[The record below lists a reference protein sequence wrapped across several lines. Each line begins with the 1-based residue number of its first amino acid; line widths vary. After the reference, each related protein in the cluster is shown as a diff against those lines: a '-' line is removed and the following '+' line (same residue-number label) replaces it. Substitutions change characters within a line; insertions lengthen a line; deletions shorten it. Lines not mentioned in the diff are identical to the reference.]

1 MHLEITN
8 PIACQS
14 HRIKRIVNSTLAAE
28 TMALIEASQKA
39 YWIRCII
46 NEIFPT
52 ITIPVICLTDSKTLY
67 HAVKSSKQIA
77 YKRLSLDLAM
87 IKEKCENKQIENI
100 IWISKEK
107 QMADS
112 RTKKGASCEKL
123 IQAISC

>member
-1 MHLEITN
+1 MKYQEKH
-8 PIACQS
+8 
-14 HRIKRIVNSTLAAE
+14 
-28 TMALIEASQKA
+28 IE
-39 YWIRCII
+39 WIRCII

-77 YKRLSLDLAM
+77 DKRLSIDLAM
-87 IKEKCENKQIENI
+87 IKEKCENKEIENI

-107 QMADS
+107 QIADNL
-112 RTKKGASCEKL
+112 TKKGASCEKL